1 MGHPVPS
8 SLSGSLPIP
17 RARLIGRERERAATR
32 ELLLDEA
39 VPLLTLTGPG
49 GVGKTRLALALAADV
64 APSFRD
70 GMIWVD
76 LAPLT
81 DPGPVPATVA
91 AALAIPTSS
100 DRSVTDAIVAKLRR
114 EQRLLILDNCEHVL
128 AAAGDLV
135 SALLA
140 GCPALQILAT
150 SRAPLRVHGEH
161 LLPVSPLAVPSA
173 EQLAL
178 DVIRIA
184 PAVVLFEDRARS
196 ADPRFTLTE
205 QNATAV
211 AEVCRRL
218 DGLPLALELAAAR
231 SGLLSPA
238 AMLALL
244 GQRLQVLG
252 SGPRD
257 VPARQ
262 RTIHDAIGWSYA
274 LLSPAEQA
282 FFRGLAVFAGGWTL
296 EAAAAMHD
304 LPLATALDRI
314 ESLARQSLVVRYGS
328 GDAAS
333 PRFTMLETIRAFAW
347 EQLSASGELETM
359 RQRHAFWFRDLAERA
374 EPEFVKAAQLAW
386 FRTFDSELD
395 NVRAALGWARETEQ
409 SEIIVRLA
417 AALSEYWDSRG
428 LWIEA
433 LDWLE
438 GEWDSAVS
446 DILRAKALLIA
457 SKQARWLGDMTR
469 AVAYGEPAL
478 RLART
483 VGDPSMV
490 GLALGV
496 LAIGADMRGELL
508 RAKTLVTEARTLLR
522 ESDDAWALSEGLYD
536 EFVIA
541 RDAGDRDRAEAA
553 LEELLTIATPAGD
566 ARRTIIAWQNLAI
579 LARDRGDRDRSARQG
594 EAFLALAREIG
605 DTVRIAMGLGWLG
618 LLAGDAGDLPRSASL
633 LREAAE
639 IVREIDAKGRLAG
652 LLEMLA
658 KTALAAGQAATACR
672 LLGAAE
678 VQREQLSK
686 VRYISREELARDVAA
701 LRAMLPAE
709 ELATRWAAGRRLS
722 WDQALALLLDT
733 AMALMRGDAT
743 APASLPG
750 PTLVRQHPGSDLTRR
765 EREILRLLCQRLTDA
780 EIAAQLFLSPRTASN
795 HVGSILSKLG
805 VANRREAAALAA
817 RTGLV

>member
-1 MGHPVPS
+1 MGTPAPS
-8 SLSGSLPIP
+8 SRSGSLPIP
-17 RARLIGRERERAATR
+17 RTRLIGRERERAAAR
-32 ELLLDEA
+32 ALLLDEA

-76 LAPLT
+76 LVPLA

-184 PAVVLFEDRARS
+184 PAVVLFEDRARA
-196 ADPRFTLTE
+196 ADPHFRLTV

-244 GQRLQVLG
+244 GQHLQVLG

-257 VPARQ
+257 APARQ
-262 RTIHDAIGWSYA
+262 QTIHDAIGWSYA

-282 FFRGLAVFAGGWTL
+282 LFRGLAVFAGGWTL
-296 EAAAAMHD
+296 EAAAVVHH

-314 ESLARQSLVVRYGS
+314 ESLARQSLVVRHGS
-328 GDAAS
+328 GDAAT

-395 NVRAALGWARETEQ
+395 NVRAALGWARETAQ
-409 SEIIVRLA
+409 SEVIVRLA

-438 GEWDSAVS
+438 GEWDSAIS

-457 SKQARWLGDMTR
+457 SKQARWLGDMPR

-478 RLART
+478 RLARA
-483 VGDPSMV
+483 VGDSSMV

-522 ESDDAWALSEGLYD
+522 ESDDAWALSEVLYD

-541 RDAGDRDRAEAA
+541 RDAGDCDRAEAA

-579 LARDRGDRDRSARQG
+579 LARDRGDRERSARLG

-605 DTVRIAMGLGWLG
+605 DTVRIAMGVGWLG

-639 IVREIDAKGRLAG
+639 IVREIDARGRLAG

-658 KTALAAGQAATACR
+658 KTACAAGQPATACR

-678 VQREQLSK
+678 AQREQLSK
-686 VRYISREELARDVAA
+686 VRYISREELARDVIAV
-701 LRAMLPAE
+701 RAD
-709 ELATRWAAGRRLS
+709 AAG
-722 WDQALALLLDT
+722 
-733 AMALMRGDAT
+733 
-743 APASLPG
+743 
-750 PTLVRQHPGSDLTRR
+750 
-765 EREILRLLCQRLTDA
+765 
-780 EIAAQLFLSPRTASN
+780 
-795 HVGSILSKLG
+795 
-805 VANRREAAALAA
+805 
-817 RTGLV
+817 